1 MTVLILGGKKWQQT
15 DKSNQLN
22 LTKGTDDTQRCHH
35 LLRGRINESAHA
47 ESALPPCK
55 EAAKGSKNTRVVV
68 RYEIA
73 RCAVTP
79 GLYIKHMWPAT
90 PTDLPL
96 ECWKGSFLVLSEG
109 RTGGNAS
116 GTEGC
121 ERLPSFQCEGGE
133 TSRPPDLPSRS
144 PSRSGKMSKTHWMS
158 VKRVKSCWMKRW
170 DSSTDF

>member
-1 MTVLILGGKKWQQT
+1 MGHFDQTSRAKRYHDGLFLGVGGDRQVQPTEPDKRHRRYTEMSSSFQRKNKGKRARRIRYAALQRGH
-15 DKSNQLN
+15 
-22 LTKGTDDTQRCHH
+22 KGT
-35 LLRGRINESAHA
+35 
-47 ESALPPCK
+47 K
-55 EAAKGSKNTRVVV
+55 KTRVVA

-73 RCAVTP
+73 HCATTP

-121 ERLPSFQCEGGE
+121 ERLPSFQCEGRGGG
-133 TSRPPDLPSRS
+133 DQ
-144 PSRSGKMSKTHWMS
+144 
-158 VKRVKSCWMKRW
+158 
-170 DSSTDF
+170 